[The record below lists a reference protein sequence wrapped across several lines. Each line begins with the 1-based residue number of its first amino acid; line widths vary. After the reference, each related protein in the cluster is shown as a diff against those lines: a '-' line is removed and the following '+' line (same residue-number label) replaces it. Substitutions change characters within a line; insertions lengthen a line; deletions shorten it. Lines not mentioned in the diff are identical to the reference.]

1 MNRALSMIFFCFVA
15 VLAVAR
21 CSSDDP
27 GRTPTEPGHG
37 ALDIAVVP
45 NPIVASHVSGDT
57 YDFPF
62 DVRVVN
68 PGSLPVSIGRVEID
82 VTAFGGLKIYSES
95 KNASDIRGYG
105 YPTTVAPGET
115 LSYHFEPREDV
126 PDERLFDGVSA
137 LLTAV
142 GTDTAGKQVSAS
154 IRVSVTR

>member
-1 MNRALSMIFFCFVA
+1 MNRAVFMTVCLISILRFVG
-15 VLAVAR
+15 

-37 ALDIAVVP
+37 ALEIAVVP
-45 NPIVASHVSGDT
+45 NPIVASRVTGDT

-62 DVRVVN
+62 DVRVAN
-68 PGSLPVSIGRVEID
+68 PGSLPVTIDRVEID

-95 KNASDIRGYG
+95 KDASDIREYG

-126 PDERLFDGVSA
+126 PDDRLFNGVSA
-137 LLTAV
+137 LLTAA
-142 GTDTAGKQVSAS
+142 GADSSGKQVSAS